1 MHRIDDGIGLKD
13 AVVKDVPGGKAM
25 AERKVSRIPR
35 AEELQRHLHQLFAG
49 QFAAGEVVEDFLAV
63 FRVQGLAFG
72 DSDSVV
78 AFDFEPPVR
87 F

>member
-1 MHRIDDGIGLKD
+1 MYRVDDGISLKY
-13 AVVKDVPGGKAM
+13 AIVKDVPRREGM
-25 AERKVSRIPR
+25 AERKVPRIPR
-35 AEELQRHLHQLFAG
+35 AEELQRHFHQLFAG

-72 DSDSVV
+72 DSCSVI
-78 AFDFEPPVR
+78 ALNFEPPVR